1 MLLINAI
8 QDFAINQKELEEPF
22 SILEGVYLVWTPLLV
37 KEQIS
42 DRMMSA
48 MGGLDYLSL
57 TNGTYPVLLSQIN
70 AKSSNEPLRVLAVM
84 HFYIHQFLHCLWLI
98 KDNSV
103 NADVGFV
110 HSIDSQGK
118 EFASSNS
125 RASVYTC
132 ADGCR
137 RTLEYSRAE
146 LIEAR
151 TLYER
156 LDSLGKARSH
166 PSTLNPISQ
175 VEPAGTVVTAHE
187 VRALTRISYFVNSAR
202 DCSDLSV
209 KVAHYTTC
217 LEILF
222 STDSSEISHK
232 LAERVALFLGRTFEE
247 RKQLFNCVKRLYS
260 VRSKVVH
267 GDVFSK
273 ASLRRLREI
282 SLEADNLLRQIL
294 RLILDS
300 EELCALFEGT
310 KEAREEYL
318 IDLVLQPR

>member
-8 QDFAINQKELEEPF
+8 QDFAIDEEQFEEPF
-22 SILEGVYLVWTPLLV
+22 SLLEGVYLAWTSPFV

-42 DRMMSA
+42 DSMMSA
-48 MGGLDYLSL
+48 MGGLDYASL
-57 TNGTYPVLLSQIN
+57 TDGTHPVLFSRIKTKQPD
-70 AKSSNEPLRVLAVM
+70 EPLRVLAVM
-84 HFYIHQFLHCLWLI
+84 HTYIHTFLHCLWLV

-118 EFASSNS
+118 EVASSNS
-125 RASVYTC
+125 RASVYTS

-137 RTLEYSRAE
+137 KKLKYSRAE
-146 LIEAR
+146 LIEPR

-156 LDSLGKARSH
+156 LDTLGKARSH

-175 VEPAGTVVTAHE
+175 VEPTGTVVTADE

-202 DCSDLSV
+202 ACSDLSV
-209 KVAHYTTC
+209 KVAHYSTS

-232 LAERVALFLGRTFEE
+232 LAERVALFLGHTFAE
-247 RKQLFNCVKRLYS
+247 RKQLFNRVKRLYS
-260 VRSKVVH
+260 VRSRVVH
-267 GDVFSK
+267 GDVLGRTSS
-273 ASLRRLREI
+273 ARLSEI
-282 SLEADNLLRQIL
+282 SADADDLLRQLL
-294 RLILDS
+294 RLILNS
-300 EELCALFEGT
+300 NEFCELFEGS
-310 KEAREEYL
+310 KEAREEYFV
-318 IDLVLQPR
+318 DLVLQSR